1 MESKFTLG
9 KFKATDIVTMA
20 TMLSKIGLGKVT
32 DVFGK
37 ENVMKLIAENKD
49 TGDTT
54 AYTGMAIA
62 FQVAE
67 VILGNLEKCQ
77 GELYTLLANIS
88 GMTVEE
94 VKNLDA
100 EDFFELIV
108 ETVQLDQFKDFIKV
122 ASRLFNTAK

>member
-1 MESKFTLG
+1 MESKFTFG

-20 TMLSKIGLGKVT
+20 TMLSKIGLGKAT

-37 ENVMKLIAENKD
+37 ENIMKLIAENKD
-49 TGDTT
+49 APDAT

-62 FQVAE
+62 FQIADV
-67 VILGNLEKCQ
+67 VLGNLEKCQ